1 MAMIAESRRKKA
13 VHAEAAFQ
21 SQRQAAGRI
30 ETTVSMMAYLK
41 PRSATL
47 VVYIPRNPG
56 VPVVRTR
63 RDVAERILSGSR
75 VRKRWRVGRT
85 EGVSARVPFEL
96 VAPLLV
102 GNKKLVAP
110 GAVDPLFRE
119 AYRRS
124 EEVRETLYK
133 RALERMFHNRG
144 AAEAYIRAWLKSGPD
159 FVLPPDDPDA
169 SEAAKGN
176 PSAVW
181 NVGGLRYVVQVPP
194 WA

>member
-1 MAMIAESRRKKA
+1 MVMIAESRRKKA
-13 VHAEAAFQ
+13 A
-21 SQRQAAGRI
+21 SRI
-30 ETTVSMMAYLK
+30 ETTVSVTAYLK

-56 VPVVRTR
+56 VLVVRTR

-75 VRKRWRVGRT
+75 VRERWQIGRT

-102 GNKKLVAP
+102 GNKKIVIP
-110 GAVDPLFRE
+110 SAVDPLFRE

-124 EEVRETLYK
+124 EEVREAIYR
-133 RALERMFHNRG
+133 RALERMFHNRR

-181 NVGGLRYVVQVPP
+181 SVGGLRYVVQVPP

>member
-1 MAMIAESRRKKA
+1 MKA
-13 VHAEAAFQ
+13 QTNQVQ
-21 SQRQAAGRI
+21 I
-30 ETTVSMMAYLK
+30 KMVSVMAYLRQ
-41 PRSATL
+41 RSATL
-47 VVYIPRNPG
+47 VVYIPRNP
-56 VPVVRTR
+56 VALTVRTR
-63 RDVAERILSGSR
+63 RGVAERVLSGSR

-96 VAPLLV
+96 VASLLV
-102 GNKKLVAP
+102 GNEKLVAP

-124 EEVRETLYK
+124 EEVRETIFR
-133 RALERMFHNRG
+133 RALERMSYNRR

-181 NVGGLRYVVQVPP
+181 NVGGLRYVVQIPP
-194 WA
+194 WR